1 MRFELFVAL
10 RYLFARRK
18 QAFIYIISAMSVLG
32 VAIGVAALVVV
43 LGVYNGFTTDIRDK
57 ILGANAHIIVSG
69 PLAALTAPPSDAD
82 FEKMRGGEAPELSG
96 MAAVLRRINATPGV
110 VGSTPFLYAEG
121 MLSSP
126 RGVKGVVLRG
136 IDPKTAPDV
145 LTMLDNLSSGSVADL
160 NASVEGA
167 PPGVLIGKEL
177 AQRLGLVV
185 GSRVNL
191 LSPSGQKTTAG
202 FQPRIR
208 PYKVAGIFQ
217 TGMFEYDSSLGF
229 ISLAAARDLLG
240 LPSDQISGIE
250 VTVKDVYKAD
260 TVAAALQKEL
270 GPLASVRTWMDM
282 NANLFA
288 ALKLEKI
295 DVFDLYVP
303 IVEDVDYPIA
313 FEDAKELVKK
323 ATLPLGEEYQKLLD
337 RAFAERWVDVYE
349 NDGKQS
355 GAFSCGVFGV
365 HPYVLM
371 NFAGTL
377 NDAFTLAHELGHSM
391 HSWFSDTTQD
401 YVNHDYRIMV
411 AEVAS
416 TVNEVLLTKYL
427 LKTETDEKRRAY
439 ILNHFLESFRTT
451 LYRQTLFA
459 EFERKAHDL
468 YAAGQ
473 PLTATSLNKVYH
485 DLEATYYDGIGI
497 DADIDP
503 EWSYIPHF
511 YRAFYVYQY
520 ATGFSSAVAIA
531 EHILT
536 TGDASGYLK
545 FLTTGGSDYP
555 LEELKI
561 AGVDLTKPD
570 TVRSALRVFDETI
583 DELAKILL

>member
-295 DVFDLYVP
+295 GMFILLALVMLVMEKTHDIAILMSMGATKGMIRRIFMLQGTIIGVVGTLLGYVLGIGLALLLQRYQFIKLPPGVYTLDHLP
-303 IVEDVDYPIA
+303 I
-313 FEDAKELVKK
+313 
-323 ATLPLGEEYQKLLD
+323 LLN
-337 RAFAERWVDVYE
+337 WVDIVVV
-349 NDGKQS
+349 
-355 GAFSCGVFGV
+355 GVSA
-365 HPYVLM
+365 M
-371 NFAGTL
+371 TL
-377 NDAFTLAHELGHSM
+377 CFLATIYPARQASSLEP
-391 HSWFSDTTQD
+391 
-401 YVNHDYRIMV
+401 
-411 AEVAS
+411 AE
-416 TVNEVLLTKYL
+416 
-427 LKTETDEKRRAY
+427 
-439 ILNHFLESFRTT
+439 
-451 LYRQTLFA
+451 
-459 EFERKAHDL
+459 
-468 YAAGQ
+468 
-473 PLTATSLNKVYH
+473 
-485 DLEATYYDGIGI
+485 
-497 DADIDP
+497 
-503 EWSYIPHF
+503 
-511 YRAFYVYQY
+511 
-520 ATGFSSAVAIA
+520 
-531 EHILT
+531 
-536 TGDASGYLK
+536 
-545 FLTTGGSDYP
+545 
-555 LEELKI
+555 
-561 AGVDLTKPD
+561 
-570 TVRSALRVFDETI
+570 ALRFE
-583 DELAKILL
+583 